1 MAAVSLSPTPI
12 PFSAMSGRRVPLSS
26 NQNVANSPLRASAAA
41 KQKRSLAQLQR
52 EDPYGQPPPA
62 KKQIVESSTHGLTKS
77 PSKQQRVARSQI
89 PVQSR
94 RNTNSY
100 ESKLAKE
107 RSGTHHH
114 PQYHHH
120 NHQQAESL
128 TAKYTQTD
136 VEEILTWKNHHR
148 ARFPKLVFYFE
159 KVPDDV
165 HKKLAKQVA
174 SLGAREAAFFSIEI
188 THVVTTRSIPSLE
201 KNVSQRDEQETTSG
215 KHAHHDQPNEQEQE
229 QEQEQVKTINPSL
242 LTRLSEASSKRRTLE
257 HEMRAARKTTSHIHD
272 ETLSQPK
279 RNMDVLLRAREMG
292 KKIWSLDKL
301 QRMMDLLL
309 EPDPYL
315 SADIAYGSRSAS
327 RASHAESR
335 TTEDRNLLRL
345 LHNERVN
352 GPSDRDPTVNAREL
366 HYFKGP
372 YIYVYDIEEK
382 QKPVMVREYNKV
394 ADKAQGEWPQ
404 FRTAALGRCPFIDEY
419 EIREDRPEPKPKQK
433 PPVVKAAMETKPVL
447 EPPKMAPPKP
457 VIGKRSLG
465 EMEHA
470 HNRGSSVTSIELANP
485 LKSLPG
491 KNADFRSNAFTGR
504 PATGR
509 LMGGEPVASGVQPS
523 NVTSAIRSQMV
534 SSTAAT
540 PGVITGLSKEVY
552 GLQRQVLQRNST
564 ATSQDLSSRRNAET
578 SFPDD
583 SSAKR
588 SLTLGRTS
596 SRKLGMIDEN
606 PTGKVHREETRAV
619 AHAEKR
625 AAAKKKCDLRP
636 GYCENC
642 AEKYED
648 FDEHI
653 VSKKHRRFAE
663 DDDNWVELDDLLS
676 LIEREPRRRPFSS
689 RTSSFQDS

>member
-1 MAAVSLSPTPI
+1 
-12 PFSAMSGRRVPLSS
+12 MSGRRVPLSS
-26 NQNVANSPLRASAAA
+26 NQNVANSPLRASAA

-107 RSGTHHH
+107 RSGNHHQHHH
-114 PQYHHH
+114 
-120 NHQQAESL
+120 HQQTESL
-128 TAKYTQTD
+128 AAKYTEAD
-136 VEEILTWKNHHR
+136 IEEILTWKNHHR

-159 KVPDDV
+159 KIPGDV
-165 HKKLAKQVA
+165 HKKLAKQV
-174 SLGAREAAFFSIEI
+174 STLGAHEAAFFSIDI
-188 THVVTTRSIPSLE
+188 THVVTTRPIPSE
-201 KNVSQRDEQETTSG
+201 KSVSQRDEQDTIAG
-215 KHAHHDQPNEQEQE
+215 KHAHNDQQNE

-242 LTRLSEASSKRRTLE
+242 LTRLSEVSSKRRALE
-257 HEMRAARKTTSHIHD
+257 NELRARKTSSHVQD
-272 ETLSQPK
+272 EALSQPK

-301 QRMMDLLL
+301 QRMMTLLL
-309 EPDPYL
+309 EPDPYV
-315 SADIAYGSRSAS
+315 SAEIAYGSRSS
-327 RASHAESR
+327 VRAGHVEPR

-366 HYFKGP
+366 HHFKGP

-382 QKPVMVREYNKV
+382 QKPIMVREYPKV

-404 FRTAALGRCPFIDEY
+404 FRTAALGRCPFIEEY
-419 EIREDRPEPKPKQK
+419 DAREDRPEPKPKPK
-433 PPVVKAAMETKPVL
+433 PKPKPHVKTTIETKPAL
-447 EPPKMAPPKP
+447 DPPKMAPPKP
-457 VIGKRSLG
+457 VTGKRSLG

-470 HNRGSSVTSIELANP
+470 HNRGSSVTSIELANS

-491 KNADFRSNAFTGR
+491 KNVDFRANAFTGR
-504 PATGR
+504 SATGR
-509 LMGGEPVASGVQPS
+509 LLGGEPVASGVQPS

-564 ATSQDLSSRRNAET
+564 ATSQDWSSRRNAET

-583 SSAKR
+583 SSVKR
-588 SLTLGRTS
+588 SLTVGRTS
-596 SRKLGMIDEN
+596 SRKLSLIDE
-606 PTGKVHREETRAV
+606 KAAEKSHREDAQAV
-619 AHAEKR
+619 THVEKR
-625 AAAKKKCDLRP
+625 AATKSKKRDLKP

-653 VSKKHRRFAE
+653 ISKKHRRFAE

-676 LIEREPRRRPFSS
+676 LLEREPKHRPFSS
-689 RTSSFQDS
+689 RTPSFQD